1 MVPLAIGLIV
11 GDFVNHRG
19 VGGVVALWTLVK
31 YRFRD

>member
-1 MVPLAIGLIV
+1 LCPPPSGLIV